1 MNSITCY
8 NYVLKIV
15 CIQVGVHK
23 FREGINEPSLVH
35 LLKISGGINMDNYGI
50 ITLLPPLFVIVFALF
65 TRKTFESLILGAIL
79 GFVIAYKTAFFG
91 PFMDA
96 IYAVLMDGDTVWVIL
111 TCGLFG
117 SLIALLEKSKGSF
130 GFSKLMQKHADS
142 PKKSLIASWILGIII
157 FVDDYLN
164 VLTIGSSMRSVTD
177 KNKVPREMLA
187 YVIDST
193 GAPICVLIPFSTW
206 VIFFSGVF
214 ADQAELAFLGSGS
227 EIYYHLLPYIFYG
240 WTAAIVV
247 PLVILG
253 IIPTFGPMKK
263 AYERVNSTGMVY
275 SQESAKYNTSDA
287 KDDTENGK
295 LINFILPIII
305 LILITFWQGDLLL
318 GVIGGIITG
327 VFLYLPTKAMSF
339 DDFSNALL
347 RGFAD
352 MIPMLA
358 IIVAAFTI
366 KLSME
371 EINLPNYIINA
382 VLPYMKPAIFPA
394 LTFILVSMLS
404 FITGSNWGI
413 PAVTVPII
421 APLAIAAGANPYL
434 TLAAI
439 ISGGTFGS
447 HACFYSDCTVL
458 TSSAARIENLEH
470 AFTQFP
476 FALIS
481 AAIAVILYL
490 IFGFVM

>member
-1 MNSITCY
+1 
-8 NYVLKIV
+8 
-15 CIQVGVHK
+15 
-23 FREGINEPSLVH
+23 
-35 LLKISGGINMDNYGI
+35 MDNYGI
-50 ITLLPPLFVIVFALF
+50 ITLLPPLFVITFALL
-65 TRKTFESLILGAIL
+65 TRKTFESLILGTIL
-79 GFVIAYKTAFFG
+79 GFIIAYKTAFFT

-96 IYAVLMDGDTVWVIL
+96 LYTVLMDGDTVWVIL

-130 GFSKLMQKHADS
+130 GFSKLMQKHANS
-142 PKKSLIASWILGIII
+142 PKKSLIASWLLGIII

-177 KNKVPREMLA
+177 KKKVPREMLA

-193 GAPICVLIPFSTW
+193 GAPVCVLIPFSTW
-206 VIFFSGVF
+206 VIFFAGVF
-214 ADQAELAFLGSGS
+214 GDQAELSFLGTGT
-227 EIYYHLLPYIFYG
+227 EIYYHSLPYIFYG
-240 WTAAIVV
+240 WTALLVV

-263 AYERVNSTGMVY
+263 AYDRVALTGMVY
-275 SQESAKYNTSDA
+275 SSASAKYNTGDIE
-287 KDDTENGK
+287 DDSEKGK
-295 LINFILPIII
+295 LINFVLPIAI
-305 LILITFWQGDLLL
+305 LIFVTFWQGDLLI
-318 GVIGGIITG
+318 GVIAGIVTG
-327 VFLYLPTKAMSF
+327 VVLYLPTKAMTF

-358 IIVAAFTI
+358 IIVGAFTI

-371 EINLPNYIINA
+371 AINLPNYIINA
-382 VLPYMKPAIFPA
+382 VLPYMNPSIFPA
-394 LTFILVSMLS
+394 LTFVLVSLLS

-421 APLAIAAGANPYL
+421 APLAVAAGANPYL

-439 ISGGTFGS
+439 VSGGTFGS

-476 FALIS
+476 FALLS
-481 AAIAVILYL
+481 AIVAIILYL
-490 IFGFVM
+490 IFGFIM